1 MTVCTAAN
9 RIGGLLGVVDSPDG
23 VRKIHENDTPLVGG
37 VAAIVPFVA
46 MSAYLGMSSGYAP
59 LYYVIA
65 AVAGGSLILGYVD
78 DRGHVRP
85 IWRLLLSAT
94 LCIGALYAVPA
105 LRVEAFAFSFLRTP
119 IFLHGWAPLFT
130 VICLVG
136 LQNAV
141 NVADGKNGLVLGL
154 SFVWTMCLLV
164 YAPSH
169 LTPLLIVL
177 AIGLVIAG
185 PFNWKGHLFLGDSGA
200 YALSIAIAV
209 LVVYVYGVKFA
220 VLPADVVALW
230 FMVPIVD
237 CLRLMVTRV
246 LAGRSPFKSDRNH
259 LHHIL
264 DDLMPWG
271 RALAFYLLLV
281 ATPALLAFRFPEKT
295 LLWALLVFA
304 CYCVLVFVGVRGL
317 AHRRLSTL

>member
-1 MTVCTAAN
+1 MGPCIIPSRRLPMAH
-9 RIGGLLGVVDSPDG
+9 LCW
-23 VRKIHENDTPLVGG
+23 LV
-37 VAAIVPFVA
+37 
-46 MSAYLGMSSGYAP
+46 
-59 LYYVIA
+59 
-65 AVAGGSLILGYVD
+65 LGYID

-94 LCIGALYAVPA
+94 LCLTALYAVPA
-105 LRVEAFAFSFLRTP
+105 LRVEAFVFSFLRAP
-119 IFLHGWAPLFT
+119 VFLHGWAPLFT

-141 NVADGKNGLVLGL
+141 NMADGKNGLVLGL
-154 SFVWTMCLLV
+154 SFVWTMCLLA

-169 LTPLLIVL
+169 LTPLLSVL
-177 AIGLVIAG
+177 AIGLVIAA
-185 PFNWKGHLFLGDSGA
+185 PFNWKGRLFLGDSGA
-200 YALSIAIAV
+200 YALSIAILV
-209 LVVYVYGVKFA
+209 LVIYVYGVKFA

-230 FMVPIVD
+230 FIVPIVD

-246 LAGRSPFKSDRNH
+246 LAGRSPFSSDRNH

-264 DDLMPWG
+264 NDLMPWG

-281 ATPALLAFRFPEKT
+281 AAPALLAFRFPEKT
-295 LLWALLVFA
+295 LLWALFTLA
-304 CYCVLVFVGVRGL
+304 CYCVLIFVGARGM